1 MKLNLEQRTFSY
13 LFLLNDEQK
22 YWDIGFIN
30 FSPHLRKFLLSN
42 VFENEPFVEEM

>member
-22 YWDIGFIN
+22 YWDIACIT
-30 FSPHLRKFLLSN
+30 FSPLLGKILLSD